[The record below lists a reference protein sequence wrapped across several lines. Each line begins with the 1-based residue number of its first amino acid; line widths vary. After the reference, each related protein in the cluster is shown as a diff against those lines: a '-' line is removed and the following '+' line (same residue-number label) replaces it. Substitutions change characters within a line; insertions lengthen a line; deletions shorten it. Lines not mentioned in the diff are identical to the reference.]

1 MVRLERR
8 LTTIFL
14 ITDVL
19 RRIGGE
25 KEKKKKKKKKKKEN
39 ESRNRDV
46 SPPLCHRRPLRRV
59 ETQRRPGQ

>member
-1 MVRLERR
+1 MV
-8 LTTIFL
+8 
-14 ITDVL
+14 
-19 RRIGGE
+19 
-25 KEKKKKKKKKKKEN
+25 KKKGKKKKEN

>member
-1 MVRLERR
+1 MSEETLQIMESERR

-19 RRIGGE
+19 RRIGG
-25 KEKKKKKKKKKKEN
+25 KKKKKN

>member
-25 KEKKKKKKKKKKEN
+25 KEKKKKKKEKKKKKK
-39 ESRNRDV
+39 RK
-46 SPPLCHRRPLRRV
+46 
-59 ETQRRPGQ
+59 